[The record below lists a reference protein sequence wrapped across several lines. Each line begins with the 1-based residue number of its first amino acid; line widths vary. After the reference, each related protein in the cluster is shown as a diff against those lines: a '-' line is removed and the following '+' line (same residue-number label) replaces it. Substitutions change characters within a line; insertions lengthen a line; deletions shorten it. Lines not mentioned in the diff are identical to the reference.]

1 MNTSVLKKLATTARR
16 TLRAQF
22 SARAEQLGLGNPKT
36 RLTTG
41 GVIVGEHVVNVEHTT
56 YTTLQK
62 HLREIETQHGS
73 LAAALVA
80 LVDEVAYTWF
90 NRFTALRFLEANGY
104 HRRTL
109 SSSSDTSAD
118 PDALRDAYDLAS
130 SGAYPHIGIQDLERE
145 RRAAELNNRPPDGAV
160 YRLALIGESRA
171 LRNSLMCLFDG
182 KPYLE
187 LFLPD
192 TLLIADSV
200 TRALASIPDEDWKDI
215 EIIGWLYQ
223 FYNSEEKDR
232 VMRSKGKYRA
242 QDIPAATQLF
252 TPHWIVRYLVENSL
266 GRTWLEAHPESNLRA
281 HMPYYLEPHAD
292 NPKPTSNPNL
302 EPQALTLL
310 DPACGSGH
318 ILVYAFDLLTEIYLE
333 CGYNTL
339 DIPELILTHNLH
351 GLDIDPRAAQLAAF
365 AVLMK
370 ARALNPR
377 ILRAPPKLHI
387 TAVKSTKHLTLEYAA
402 AHTEI
407 GIRAADWQPL
417 LEAFRDADTLGSLV
431 SPPPFD
437 AAMLETQINALETSG
452 SLFSSDAD
460 ELRDVLNQA
469 RLLERRY
476 AVVVA
481 NPPYMGSGS
490 FDDTLKKFV
499 ERHYPRGKSDLF
511 AVFMECCLK
520 LTQAEGRVAMVNQHS
535 WMFLSSYE
543 ALRKHLLET
552 TFIQSMAHLGARAFP
567 EIGGEV
573 VQSTAFVTQ
582 NRLSETGEQGDYLRL
597 VDAGNSSEKS
607 AALLEAAKNSKCGYR
622 FSVDARDFEKIPG
635 SPIGYWISQRFLKSF
650 AENIELEEVAFA
662 AGKNVT
668 ANNDQFVRLLW
679 EVEFKKIGQRFDWQL
694 YAKGGEYRKWSGNIE
709 AVVDRSN
716 EAICYYVSNPSSSL
730 IKKEFWHKIGI
741 TWSKIT
747 SNVSSFRL
755 LENTFT
761 FDTCG
766 LAIFPRDENQVY
778 SIIGCL
784 NAKPAELIFQT
795 LNPSITTNIEDV
807 LSIPFP
813 NQVDDSCLQTY
824 IQTCINLSRADWDNF
839 ETSWDFQTHPL
850 LRTNH
855 TLVSNAFADWEAQSE
870 AAFRELQRLE
880 EENNRYWIAAYGL
893 GDELTPEVPDDQIT
907 IRRADLSR
915 DVRSLV
921 SYAVGCLMGRYS
933 LDAPGLIF
941 AGGDWDAS
949 KYSRFAPDAD
959 GILPITDVAYFEDDL
974 TLRFVAVVREV
985 FGTATLDANLEFIAD
1000 ALGRGAGE
1008 SALEGIRGYFLNGF
1022 SRDHHRV
1029 YKKRPIYWRFSS
1041 GKRGAFNALVYL
1053 HRITPD
1059 TLSRLRTK
1067 YVLPL
1072 LGKLQHA
1079 LEAEEVLERGGG
1091 AAGRRAAARAKKLL
1105 AQLKELRLYQD
1116 VLQHKAD
1123 ERLQIDLDDGVAYN
1137 YTLFEGLVYDG
1148 PDLKLEDLRKRSQWK
1163 HDLIALGGGAS

>member
-1 MNTSVLKKLATTARR
+1 MNTSALKKLATTARR

-22 SARAEQLGLGNPKT
+22 SARAEQLGLGNPQT

-41 GVIVGEHVVNVEHTT
+41 GIVVGDRVVNVDHAT
-56 YTTLQK
+56 YTALQK
-62 HLREIETQHGS
+62 HLAELEAQRGS
-73 LAAALVA
+73 HQVALEA

-90 NRFTALRFLEANGY
+90 NRFTALRFLEVNRY

-109 SSSSDTSAD
+109 SSSSNTNPD

-130 SGAYPHIGIQDLERE
+130 SGVYPGIGIQDLERE
-145 RRAAELNNRPPDGAV
+145 RRAAEQSNRPPDGAV

-171 LRNSLMCLFDG
+171 LQNSLPCLFDG

-200 TRALASIPDEDWKDI
+200 TRALASIPDDAWKDI

-223 FYNSEEKDR
+223 FYNGEEKDR
-232 VMRSKGKYRA
+232 VMGSKGKYRP

-266 GRTWLEAHPESNLRA
+266 GRIWLEAHLDSTLRQ
-281 HMPYYLEPHAD
+281 HMPYYLEPHPENTKPD
-292 NPKPTSNPNL
+292 PNPSL

-318 ILVYAFDLLTEIYLE
+318 ILVYAFDLLTQIYLE
-333 CGYNTL
+333 RGYNAL

-377 ILRAPPKLHI
+377 FLRNPPKLNI
-387 TAVKSTKHLTLEYAA
+387 TAVKSTKHLTLEYAD
-402 AHTEI
+402 AHPEI
-407 GIRAADWQPL
+407 GILVKDWQPL
-417 LEAFRDADTLGSLV
+417 LEAFRNADTLGSLV

-437 AAMLETQINALETSG
+437 AATLEVQVNALENSG
-452 SLFSSDAD
+452 SLFSGDAE
-460 ELRDVLNQA
+460 ELRDVLKQA

-490 FDDTLKKFV
+490 FDETLKKFV
-499 ERHYPRGKSDLF
+499 ERRYSRSKSDLF
-511 AVFMECCLK
+511 AVFMERCLE
-520 LTQAEGRVAMVNQHS
+520 LTRDAGRMAMVNQHS

-573 VQSTAFVTQ
+573 VQSTAFVLQ
-582 NRLSETGEQGDYLRL
+582 NHLSETGKRGDYVRL
-597 VDAGNSSEKS
+597 VDCGQSHEKD
-607 AALLEAAKNSKCGYR
+607 ATLLDAVKSLTCKFR
-622 FSVDARDFEKIPG
+622 FMTDARDFEKIPG
-635 SPIGYWISQRFLKSF
+635 SPIAYSSSPKIIQ
-650 AENIELEEVAFA
+650 AFTGEGFTSRYFTA
-662 AGKNVT
+662 TEGIKT
-668 ANNDQFVRLLW
+668 ANNDRFLRFWQ
-679 EVEFKKIGQRFDWQL
+679 EVNSRIINETWKL
-694 YAKGGEYRKWSGNIE
+694 HHKGGEFRRWYGNIE
-709 AVVDRSN
+709 HVIDWTGQGARIRSFRG
-716 EAICYYVSNPSSSL
+716 SSL
-730 IKKEFWHKIGI
+730 Q
-741 TWSKIT
+741 
-747 SNVSSFRL
+747 
-755 LENTFT
+755 
-761 FDTCG
+761 G
-766 LAIFPRDENQVY
+766 LANRGEAGAIWSDVTSGRFSARFKTAGESFDSASPCAFIKSESLVQSLLGY
-778 SIIGCL
+778 L
-784 NAKPAELIFQT
+784 NSSVVSYLSDI
-795 LNPSITTNIEDV
+795 LNPTIHFKVGNFKA
-807 LSIPFP
+807 LPF
-813 NQVDDSCLQTY
+813 T
-824 IQTCINLSRADWDNF
+824 QTCTQNCARIVKTSVSLARFDWDNF

-850 LRTNH
+850 LRSSH
-855 TLVSNAFADWEAQSE
+855 PLVSSAFSDWEAQAES
-870 AAFRELQRLE
+870 AFRELQRLE
-880 EENNRYWIAAYGL
+880 EENNRYWIKAYGL
-893 GDELTPEVPDDQIT
+893 EDELTPEVPDNQIT
-907 IRRADLSR
+907 IRRADLAR

-921 SYAVGCLMGRYS
+921 SYAVGCMMGRYS

-941 AGGDWDAS
+941 AGGDRDATR
-949 KYSRFAPDAD
+949 YVRFPADAD

-974 TLRFVAVVREV
+974 TMRFVAFVREV
-985 FGTATLDANLEFIAD
+985 FGAATLDANLEFIAD

-1008 SALEGIRGYFLNGF
+1008 SALEGIRGYFLSGF
-1022 SRDHHRV
+1022 SKDHHRV
-1029 YKKRPIYWRFSS
+1029 YKKRPIYWRFCS

-1079 LEAEEVLERGGG
+1079 LDAQETLERGGG
-1091 AAGRRAAARAKKLL
+1091 ASARRAAARAKRLRE
-1105 AQLKELRLYQD
+1105 QLKELRLYQD

-1123 ERLQIDLDDGVAYN
+1123 ARLEIDLDDGVAYN

-1148 PDLKLEDLRKRSQWK
+1148 PDLKLEDLKKRSQWK
-1163 HDLIALGGGAS
+1163 RDLLALGGGAA